1 RETELLAFTTRK
13 STTMAVDDP
22 GARLIRS
29 LTDQARLSL
38 LVRDHEAALRAL
50 IAALGPVGAEALLTE
65 FLIVSRASIW
75 RDEQSRA
82 FDEWLAERPDVR
94 ALVA

>member
-1 RETELLAFTTRK
+1 
-13 STTMAVDDP
+13 MIQ

-38 LVRDHEAALRAL
+38 LVRDHEATLRAL
-50 IAALGPVGAEALLTE
+50 IAALGPDAAEAVLTD
-65 FLIVSRASIW
+65 FLVASRASIW

-82 FDEWLAERPDVR
+82 FNEWLADRPDLR
-94 ALVA
+94 ELVA